1 MGSAP
6 VLVALPGTLCAP
18 GVFDSLAAALKAD
31 LRVEPVSWLTWPGPW
46 DIPALASRLADHIGA
61 TWGGPVLVC
70 GHSTG
75 GAIALQLAA
84 RHPGTVDGLVLADTG
99 AHMRGHGDVGA
110 ILDRIRAGWGED
122 LRAAVL
128 DRSFARPLPDAVRAR
143 FLGWAAE
150 LDPQAVY
157 DVLASQRDLDLTAQL
172 SGITQ
177 PAAVVHGAHDRARS
191 PEQGRE
197 LARSLPDAT
206 FWLAGTG
213 HTPVWEAPEVVAAA
227 TRDVLARAGGAG
239 SPVDGPPIAALD
251 DQV

>member
-1 MGSAP
+1 MRTEP
-6 VLVALPGTLCAP
+6 VLVALPGTLCPP
-18 GVFDSLAAALKAD
+18 GVFEPLAAALQPD

-46 DIPALASRLADHIGA
+46 DIPALAARLADHIEA

-84 RHPGTVDGLVLADTG
+84 RHPGAVEGLVLADTG
-99 AHMRGHGDVGA
+99 AHMRGHGDVNA
-110 ILDRIRAGWGED
+110 ILDRIRTGWSED

-128 DRSFARPLPDAVRAR
+128 DRSFDRPLPDAVRAR
-143 FLGWAAE
+143 FLAWAAD
-150 LDPQAVY
+150 LDPQAVC

-172 SGITQ
+172 AGITQ
-177 PAAVVHGAHDRARS
+177 PAAVVHGAHDRARP

-206 FWLAGTG
+206 FWLAQTG

-227 TRDVLARAGGAG
+227 ARDVLTRARGAG
-239 SPVDGPPIAALD
+239 SPVDGTPIAALD